1 MAGSFNT
8 ISKHTRTW

>member
-8 ISKHTRTW
+8 IRKHTKTW

>member
-8 ISKHTRTW
+8 IRKHTRIW

>member
-8 ISKHTRTW
+8 IRKHTRTW